1 MKKKSKYILAAI
13 ICIVAILLVLQF
25 VLNKPVLEEPLS
37 YVQDWQQT
45 LYEDINV
52 DYDGDGENEQGWN
65 QVVFPLSILS
75 CRENR
80 TPEAIFGGVTYID
93 GVFHYDSAQAK
104 WVGWSPTLSEIY
116 VTLHEIVPYANYW
129 VHVTQDCTL
138 TLGKC

>member
-65 QVVFPLSILS
+65 PSRLPFK
-75 CRENR
+75 
-80 TPEAIFGGVTYID
+80 
-93 GVFHYDSAQAK
+93 H
-104 WVGWSPTLSEIY
+104 SE
-116 VTLHEIVPYANYW
+116 LP
-129 VHVTQDCTL
+129 
-138 TLGKC
+138 